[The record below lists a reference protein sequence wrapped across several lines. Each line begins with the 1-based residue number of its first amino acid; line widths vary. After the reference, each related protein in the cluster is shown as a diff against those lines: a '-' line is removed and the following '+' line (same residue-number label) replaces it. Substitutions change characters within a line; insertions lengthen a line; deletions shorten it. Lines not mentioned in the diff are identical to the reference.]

1 MRCGA
6 QIKQNGLY
14 GRKHEMKPDFWKG
27 RNVFITGAT
36 GFIGSWLTGTLVEK
50 GAHVVILVRDEHPK
64 EKSPHLE
71 ESYSKLS
78 GIVWGD
84 ITNYGVIER
93 IFNEYEIDT
102 CFHLAAQAIV
112 GVANRAPLST
122 FESNI
127 KGTWNILEVARNS
140 QMLKRLVIASSDKA
154 YGEHEGLPY
163 TEEYHLNAIHPYD
176 TSKACADMLAHTYF
190 HTYGLSVAITRC
202 ANTYGGGDL
211 NFSRII
217 PDTIR
222 SVLQGKNPVIRSDG
236 TPVRDYLYVL
246 DAVNAYLTLAEKMDS
261 EEVRGQVFN
270 FGTESPVTV
279 LDLVNTIIRISGR
292 TSLKPVVAG
301 KGKTRGEIQKQYL
314 SIEKAKRMLGWTPK
328 YSLEKGLEETIK
340 WYENFLAELT

>member
-1 MRCGA
+1 
-6 QIKQNGLY
+6 
-14 GRKHEMKPDFWKG
+14 MKPDFWKG
-27 RNVFITGAT
+27 KNVFITGAK
-36 GFIGSWLTGTLVEK
+36 GFIGSWLTKTLVEE
-50 GAHVVILVRDEHPK
+50 GARVVILVRDEHPK
-64 EKSPHLE
+64 EKLPYLE
-71 ESYSKLS
+71 ESYSRLS

-122 FESNI
+122 YESNI
-127 KGTWNILEVARNS
+127 KGTWNILEAARNS
-140 QMLKRLVIASSDKA
+140 QALKRLVIASSDKA
-154 YGEHEGLPY
+154 YGEHERLPY
-163 TEEYHLNAIHPYD
+163 TEEYPLNAVHPYD

-190 HTYGLSVAITRC
+190 HTYTLPVVVTRC
-202 ANTYGGGDL
+202 ANIYGGGDL

-246 DAVNAYLTLAEKMDS
+246 DAINAYLTLAENMDK
-261 EEVRGQVFN
+261 EEVRGQAFN
-270 FGTESPVTV
+270 FGTENPVAV

-292 TSLKPVVAG
+292 TSLKAIIAG
-301 KGKTRGEIQKQYL
+301 KGKTRGEIQEQYL
-314 SIEKAKRMLGWTPK
+314 SIEKARRILRWKPE
-328 YSLEKGLEETIK
+328 YSLEKGLAETIR
-340 WYENFLAELT
+340 WYEDFLAELK

>member
-1 MRCGA
+1 
-6 QIKQNGLY
+6 
-14 GRKHEMKPDFWKG
+14 MKPDFWKG
-27 RNVFITGAT
+27 KNVFITGAT
-36 GFIGSWLTGTLVEK
+36 GFIGSWLTQALVERD
-50 GAHVVILVRDEHPK
+50 ARVVILVRDEHPK
-64 EKSPHLE
+64 DKLPHLE
-71 ESYSKLS
+71 ESYSGLS

-112 GVANRAPLST
+112 SVANRAPLST

-127 KGTWNILEVARNS
+127 KGVWNILEAARNAPT
-140 QMLKRLVIASSDKA
+140 LKRLIMASSDKA
-154 YGEHEGLPY
+154 YGDHERLPY
-163 TEEYHLNAIHPYD
+163 TEEYPLNAVHPYD

-190 HTYGLSVAITRC
+190 HTYALPVVVTRC
-202 ANTYGGGDL
+202 ANIYGGGDL

-246 DAVNAYLTLAEKMDS
+246 DAVNAYLTLTEKMDS
-261 EEVRGQVFN
+261 EEVRGQAFN
-270 FGTESPVTV
+270 FGTETPVTV

-292 TSLKPVVAG
+292 TSLKAIIAG

-314 SIEKAKRMLGWTPK
+314 SIEKAKRMLGWKPE

-340 WYENFLAELT
+340 WYEDFLSGLM